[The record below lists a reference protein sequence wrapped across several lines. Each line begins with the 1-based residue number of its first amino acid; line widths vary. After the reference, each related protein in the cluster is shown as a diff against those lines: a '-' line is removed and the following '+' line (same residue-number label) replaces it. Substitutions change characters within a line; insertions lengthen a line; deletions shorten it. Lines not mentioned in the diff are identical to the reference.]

1 MTKRTKD
8 IFQPRSSRVIR
19 VLLAHPGRRWRILAL
34 AKEAEASLGWTH
46 AVITTLQAQGYI
58 VRDESYRV
66 NLVDP
71 ARLLKRWAASH
82 DFLTEN
88 TFEEFQTF
96 ERDLDSLLKQVRGL
110 SVSYALT
117 GLVGAWLLAPHVRPT
132 TLDMYVLNKELTKEV
147 AKVLD
152 LRLVEKGGNVR
163 LFSPYDA
170 GVFYGSRAVDGI
182 KIVSNVQLYVDLVNY
197 PARGEEASAALLRL
211 IEAEWGE
218 ALGS

>member
-1 MTKRTKD
+1 M
-8 IFQPRSSRVIR
+8 
-19 VLLAHPGRRWRILAL
+19 
-34 AKEAEASLGWTH
+34 
-46 AVITTLQAQGYI
+46 
-58 VRDESYRV
+58 
-66 NLVDP
+66 DP

>member
-19 VLLAHPGRRWRILAL
+19 VLLAYPGRRWRILAL
-34 AKEAEASLGWTH
+34 AKEAGTSLGWTH
-46 AVITTLQAQGYI
+46 AVITTLQAQGYV

-66 NLVDP
+66 DLVDP

-88 TFEEFQTF
+88 RFEEFQTF
-96 ERDLDSLLKQVRGL
+96 ERDLDSLLKRLRGL
-110 SVSYALT
+110 RVSYALT
-117 GLVGAWLLAPHVRPT
+117 GLAGAWLVAPHVRPT
-132 TLDMYVLNKELTKEV
+132 TLDMYLLNRELMKEV
-147 AKVLD
+147 AKALD
-152 LRLVEKGGNVR
+152 LRLVERGGNVR

-170 GVFYGSRAVDGI
+170 GVFYASRALNGI
-182 KIVSNVQLYVDLVNY
+182 NIVSNVQLYVDLVNY

-211 IEAEWGE
+211 IEDEWSK